1 MAPVWDP
8 LADAADSSGPQGGDA
23 AVVQK
28 IVGKFCNSQKAPIV
42 SHLSA
47 KLQARTPWNATIDMT
62 PDLDFMPQTCKSDDW
77 RHQDVKLEISQ
88 GIGYVIMNRP
98 NENNSLNDSIG
109 SAMQDATTC
118 MYQRPDLRIV
128 VLTAEGRMFC
138 AGGDPKGW
146 QASAARARGEVV
158 EGDGTV
164 ANRID
169 YVEAGPANIKRWTK
183 FYNRGLT
190 GKAFPEGGVGVGQ
203 LIAAM
208 GWKMWANLPQFT
220 ICLANGS
227 SMGGGV
233 GWNCVC
239 DYLIGVKKAFF
250 VLSEVRI
257 GVIPA
262 TISPYVIR
270 KMGPSHAK
278 RLFCTAENLKT
289 AKAMEVGM
297 ANECVENMAEGHQ
310 RIKAICKL
318 MTKCGPNAS
327 IVLKDLFLSI
337 TGQPMNEPVMAL
349 AHSRY
354 SKSIAEKEGLEGLDV
369 IKKGGVPSWESTV
382 ITPLY

>member
-8 LADAADSSGPQGGDA
+8 LADAADSAGPRGDDV

-28 IVGKFCNSQKAPIV
+28 IVGKFCNSQRAPIV
-42 SHLSA
+42 NHISA
-47 KLQARTPWNATIDMT
+47 KLRARTPWLATIDAT
-62 PDLDFMPQTCKSDDW
+62 PDLGFFAQTCKSDDW

-98 NENNSLNDSIG
+98 NENNSLNDTIG
-109 SAMQDATTC
+109 NGMSDATLC
-118 MYQRPDLRIV
+118 MHQRPDLRIV

-146 QASAARARGEVV
+146 QANAARARGEVV

-164 ANRID
+164 GNRID
-169 YVEAGPANIKRWTK
+169 YTEPGPANLKRWSQ
-183 FYNRGLT
+183 FYNRGLA
-190 GKAFPEGGVGVGQ
+190 GKAFPKDSVGVGQ
-203 LIAAM
+203 LMAAQS
-208 GWKMWANLPQFT
+208 WKAWANLPQFT

-289 AKAMEVGM
+289 EKAVEVGM
-297 ANECVENMAEGHQ
+297 ANECVGNMAEGHQ
-310 RIKAICKL
+310 RIGAICKL

-337 TGQPMNEPVMAL
+337 TGQAMNEPVMAL
-349 AHSRY
+349 AQSRY
-354 SKSIAEKEGLEGLDV
+354 AKSIADDEGLEGLDV
-369 IKKGGVPSWESTV
+369 MKKGIVPSWESTV